1 MSNRLTVTAR
11 GDRELVMT
19 RSFEAPRELVFQA
32 FTRPE
37 LLKRWFGVFGGW
49 SLEVCDVDL
58 RVGGSFRYLW
68 RGPDGITMG
77 MRGEYREVVPPA
89 RIVSTESFDESWYPG
104 GAVGTMV
111 LTEDRG
117 TTTVTTTV
125 RYESKEA
132 RDAVLRSP
140 MEQGVGAGFD
150 QLEAVLASL
159 MANG

>member
-1 MSNRLTVTAR
+1 MSHKLMVTAR
-11 GDRELVMT
+11 GDRELIMT
-19 RSFEAPRELVFQA
+19 RSFDAPRDLVFQA

-49 SLEVCDVDL
+49 SLEVCDIDL
-58 RVGGSFRYLW
+58 RVGGSYRYLW

-77 MRGEYREVVPPA
+77 MRGEYREVVPPE

-132 RDAVLRSP
+132 REAVLRSP
-140 MEQGVGAGFD
+140 MEQGAGAGFD
-150 QLEAVLASL
+150 QLEALL
-159 MANG
+159 TTLKTNG